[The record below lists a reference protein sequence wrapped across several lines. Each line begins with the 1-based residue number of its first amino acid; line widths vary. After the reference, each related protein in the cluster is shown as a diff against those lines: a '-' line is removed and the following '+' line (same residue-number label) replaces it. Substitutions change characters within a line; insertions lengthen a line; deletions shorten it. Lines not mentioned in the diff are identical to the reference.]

1 MNRRDLL
8 KATGLLGL
16 PLPTLAALRPT
27 IAIIMD
33 DLGYRHSASYAA
45 LELNKA
51 VTLAI
56 LPHTVHSEALADGA
70 RAFEH
75 EVMLHL
81 PMQAQNGKFM
91 GPGGLAMEMA
101 PSEIRANVAAG
112 FDNLG
117 GHARGFNNH
126 MGSALTASKPHMRWV
141 MDEAR
146 EHCDYFIDSITSADS
161 VALDAAKNA
170 GLACARRDLFLDD
183 ALDELSVVERFE
195 TLLLRQ
201 QQTPQVVIC
210 HPRDET
216 LDFLSR
222 QWAWIEDHYDVVPAS
237 AVTA

>member
-1 MNRRDLL
+1 MNRRDLI

-33 DLGYRHSASYAA
+33 DLGYRQSASYAA

-56 LPHTVHSEALADGA
+56 LPHTQHSEALATGA
-70 RAFEH
+70 SAFEH

-81 PMQAQNGKFM
+81 PMQAQNNKFM
-91 GPGGLAMEMA
+91 GPGGLSLDMA
-101 PSEIRANVAAG
+101 PSSIRGNVIAG
-112 FDNLG
+112 FENLG

-126 MGSALTASKPHMRWV
+126 MGSALTASEAHMRWV
-141 MDEAR
+141 MDAAKP
-146 EHCDYFIDSITSADS
+146 HCDYFIDSITTSES
-161 VALDAAKNA
+161 VALDAAKAA

-183 ALDELSVVERFE
+183 ATDELSVIERFE

-201 QQTPQVVIC
+201 RETPQVVIC
-210 HPRDET
+210 HPREET
-216 LDFLSR
+216 LDFLGR
-222 QWAWIEDHYDVVPAS
+222 QWAWIEDHYEVVPAS
-237 AVTA
+237 KVTA